1 MRTILLH
8 RTRKA
13 GIAVYGELSFDMH
26 NRNYELER
34 FTHPTLEN
42 ADFIIPAG
50 TYPVALTWSPKFKK
64 FLPEIQNV
72 PEYSDQKV
80 TGVPDGCQQSASGG
94 ESKGRSCPTD
104 LAERYRSSQ
113 SPCRM
118 RQGIRIHMGTRPEHS
133 KGCIL
138 LDLVGMSN
146 ITCLF
151 NQLKFAE
158 EDAEITITDPE
169 N

>member
-1 MRTILLH
+1 MRTILLK

-26 NRNYELER
+26 NRNYEMER
-34 FTHPTLEN
+34 FTQPTLEN

-50 TYPVALTWSPKFKK
+50 IYPIALTWSPKFKK

-72 PEYSDQKV
+72 PDR
-80 TGVPDGCQQSASGG
+80 T
-94 ESKGRSCPTD
+94 
-104 LAERYRSSQ
+104 
-113 SPCRM
+113 
-118 RQGIRIHMGTRPEHS
+118 GIRIHMGTRPEHS

>member
-1 MRTILLH
+1 MRTILLN

-13 GIAVYGELSFDMH
+13 GIAVYGELSFDMV
-26 NRNYELER
+26 NRDYDMET
-34 FTHPTLEN
+34 FTCPTLEN

-50 TYPVALTWSPKFKK
+50 IYPVKLTWSPKFKK
-64 FLPEIQNV
+64 FLPEIQDV

-138 LDLVGMSN
+138 LDIVGMSN
-146 ITCLF
+146 INVLF

-158 EDAEITITDPE
+158 EDAEITITDPQD
-169 N
+169 

>member
-13 GIAVYGELSFDMH
+13 GLAVYGELSFEMR

-34 FTHPTLEN
+34 FTQPTLEN

-72 PEYSDQKV
+72 PDR
-80 TGVPDGCQQSASGG
+80 T
-94 ESKGRSCPTD
+94 
-104 LAERYRSSQ
+104 
-113 SPCRM
+113 
-118 RQGIRIHMGTRPEHS
+118 GIRIHMGTRPEHS

-138 LDLVGMSN
+138 LDIVGMSN
-146 ITCLF
+146 INVLF

>member
-1 MRTILLH
+1 MRTIKLI

-34 FTHPTLEN
+34 FTMPTLEN

-50 TYPVALTWSPKFKK
+50 TYPVKLTWSPKFKK
-64 FLPEIQNV
+64 FLPEIQ
-72 PEYSDQKV
+72 D
-80 TGVPDGCQQSASGG
+80 VPD
-94 ESKGRSCPTD
+94 RT
-104 LAERYRSSQ
+104 
-113 SPCRM
+113 
-118 RQGIRIHMGTRPEHS
+118 GIRIHRGSHTNHS

-138 LDLVGMSN
+138 LDIVGMSN

-158 EDAEITITDPE
+158 EDAEITITDPQ